1 MSFKFPNKLDIESK
15 VDRLFEIYTARSNF
29 NENLESQ
36 RIDIPTKLL
45 KFGQNSSYKIPD
57 YVPIHKIKPPASS
70 EFSENLKSFEKTSS
84 FTEESKII
92 PETDLKGPLKKFGIE
107 LPDISDDS
115 ENDDEIFSQA
125 EPDVIK
131 PVPPPPPL
139 PVTPVPILS
148 QKIIKKDAENSAST
162 GRENLL
168 DSIRKLG
175 GFQGA
180 KLKSAQTELVD
191 HEDAGKPEVDL
202 ISALSRQL
210 ADRRLS
216 IQPGLE
222 SGKIRLPSQSSD
234 SDSNWD

>member
-1 MSFKFPNKLDIESK
+1 MGNFEKASPFIEK
-15 VDRLFEIYTARSNF
+15 
-29 NENLESQ
+29 
-36 RIDIPTKLL
+36 
-45 KFGQNSSYKIPD
+45 
-57 YVPIHKIKPPASS
+57 SS
-70 EFSENLKSFEKTSS
+70 EVN
-84 FTEESKII
+84 
-92 PETDLKGPLKKFGIE
+92 PEADVKGPLKKFGIE

-115 ENDDEIFSQA
+115 ENDDENFSQA
-125 EPDVIK
+125 KPVDIK
-131 PVPPPPPL
+131 PVPLPPPL

-148 QKIIKKDAENSAST
+148 QKIVQKTEENSASA

-180 KLKSAQTELVD
+180 KLKSAQTGLVN
-191 HEDAGKPEVDL
+191 HEIAGKSEVDL

-216 IQPGLE
+216 IQPGQE
-222 SGKIRLPSQSSD
+222 SAKIRLPSQSSD

>member
-1 MSFKFPNKLDIESK
+1 M
-15 VDRLFEIYTARSNF
+15 
-29 NENLESQ
+29 
-36 RIDIPTKLL
+36 
-45 KFGQNSSYKIPD
+45 
-57 YVPIHKIKPPASS
+57 PPASS
-70 EFSENLKSFEKTSS
+70 EFSENLGNFEKGSQFIEKSS
-84 FTEESKII
+84 EVI
-92 PETDLKGPLKKFGIE
+92 PESDVKGPLKKFGIE
-107 LPDISDDS
+107 LPDISDGS
-115 ENDDEIFSQA
+115 ENDDEIFLQA
-125 EPDVIK
+125 QPGDTK
-131 PVPPPPPL
+131 PVPLPPPL

-148 QKIIKKDAENSAST
+148 QKIVQKTEENSPST

-180 KLKSAQTELVD
+180 KLKSAQTELVN
-191 HEDAGKPEVDL
+191 HENAEKPEVDL

-216 IQPGLE
+216 IQPGKK

>member
-1 MSFKFPNKLDIESK
+1 ME
-15 VDRLFEIYTARSNF
+15 
-29 NENLESQ
+29 
-36 RIDIPTKLL
+36 
-45 KFGQNSSYKIPD
+45 
-57 YVPIHKIKPPASS
+57 
-70 EFSENLKSFEKTSS
+70 SFEKVTS
-84 FTEESKII
+84 FIQESEVI
-92 PETDLKGPLKKFGIE
+92 PEADVKGPLKKFGIE

-115 ENDDEIFSQA
+115 ENDAEIFSQD
-125 EPDVIK
+125 EPDDLK
-131 PVPPPPPL
+131 PVPLPPPL

-148 QKIIKKDAENSAST
+148 QNIVQKSEENSAST

-180 KLKSAQTELVD
+180 KLKSAQTELVNN
-191 HEDAGKPEVDL
+191 ENAEKPEVDL

-216 IQPGLE
+216 INPGQE
-222 SGKIRLPSQSSD
+222 SRKIRLPSQSSD